1 MWFSWFGGV
10 GGGVN
15 GGFGSFGGLSWNFTR
30 GDGRSVGEEGG
41 LNEDGNG
48 GGELVGIGDGDGAV
62 SFVAAFLAG
71 AARIRGVM
79 SFGGGGRV
87 GLASFAGG
95 GFLALVFVFGE
106 PIIFPAEAV
115 EKFFEETA
123 GVDVLRGAHAGDES
137 VDVAFAAGGEFVG
150 GFESLAT
157 RTATRDNEAGI
168 DDGADEGNALVD
180 GLAVLLFRV
189 EGEI

>member
-95 GFLALVFVFGE
+95 GFFGVG
-106 PIIFPAEAV
+106 IR
-115 EKFFEETA
+115 
-123 GVDVLRGAHAGDES
+123 LRGANHIPS
-137 VDVAFAAGGEFVG
+137 RSCRKVF
-150 GFESLAT
+150 
-157 RTATRDNEAGI
+157 
-168 DDGADEGNALVD
+168 
-180 GLAVLLFRV
+180 
-189 EGEI
+189 